1 MTLHSQAKLLLRYQS
16 LGLISIVLFIIAG
29 VFSYFLFKD
38 NVIYQQKLETLD
50 VEIRQ
55 QHQEKIKV
63 EVQNAREHI
72 LYMNSRAEQQL
83 MQQSKTVVEQAHS
96 IANIIYQ
103 QQKDSFSTSQIQQL
117 IIATLR
123 DLKFFNNRGYYFIIG
138 LDSQSVLQPT
148 APELEGT
155 DVSKNPKTAA
165 TVARILRSVDNKEQ
179 AGYSRYEWYKPSN
192 LNKLSKKISYAKV
205 FKPFGWMIGTG
216 DYISSF
222 ETDLRNASLDR
233 LASLKSDIHTNI
245 TVIDSMS
252 NIISESENDSVAVRN
267 LGPKSFENLVKF
279 ATKGGGF
286 INFSDLIDA
295 DEEKPRYDRLAYI
308 ETINPFGWILI
319 SDISPGRIN
328 KIIAV
333 QRDQAKQQSR
343 TDLTTLVIVLLI
355 SALLTL
361 AILWVYTFWFKRL
374 FKNYQ
379 NSLDLQQDEINSN
392 IQELKLASRV
402 FDSANDAIIVTDAN
416 YRIIAAN
423 PASHRITGYSSQEL
437 IGKDP
442 MFLAVDSQDRFFYQQ
457 IATLLQKEGY
467 WQGEIFNRHKNG
479 HRYPTRLSISTCLDK
494 DRKVQNFISVFSD
507 ITEHKKTEQRLIYLA
522 DFDPLTKLAKRHILA
537 ERVNEVIRNCELNGS
552 QEFALMLIDLD
563 RFKNIN
569 DTLGHNVGD
578 QVLKQIAERLGTNIR
593 ASDTIGR
600 LSGDEFIILVNNS
613 KALSAATRLANRV
626 LRDLAEPIH
635 IATHDLVVTPSIGI
649 AVYPG
654 NGENFDALLKN
665 ADAALHHAKAQGRN
679 NYQFFTIDMHQRAAE
694 KLTLE
699 RGLRQALHKR
709 QFEIHYQAQYDLKTG
724 LLVGCE
730 ALLRWH
736 CPELNNPSP
745 DKFIPV
751 AEETGLIL
759 PIGQWVLEH
768 ACRQAA
774 IWQEQGFKIVPIAV
788 NVSSYQFNK
797 NIVQAIVRS
806 LKNAKLDPQWLVVEI
821 TESAL
826 MRDPEFTKQVL
837 IELREIGVQ
846 IALDDFGTGYSSLAY
861 LKRFPIDKLKIDKA
875 FINGLPQDQDDLV
888 ITRSI
893 IDVACNLN
901 LTIIAEGVET
911 EAQELLLKDLGCHQ
925 MQGFLRARPVNAK
938 QFIIDHF
945 AALPKE
951 TVVEKSLQSD

>member
-286 INFSDLIDA
+286 INFSELIDA